1 MDFMDELE
9 KEEEKRFM
17 LEKLHEQ
24 NEGEDLN
31 IESTYEEIESEYNE
45 MLDNLEGA
53 AYDMYPNGRDYDAE
67 NFDD

>member
-1 MDFMDELE
+1 
-9 KEEEKRFM
+9 M

-24 NEGEDLN
+24 NEGEELN
-31 IESTYEEIESEYNE
+31 IKSTYEEIESEYKE
-45 MLDNLEGA
+45 MLENLEGA

>member
-1 MDFMDELE
+1 MDELE

-24 NEGEDLN
+24 NEGEELN

-53 AYDMYPNGRDYDAE
+53 VCDMYPNGRDYDAE